1 MRKLHVLTWL
11 AIGLVCAIAV
21 ACGSNGGSS
30 NGPPGSNDGG
40 STLDSTVPIL
50 IGEDSGSPFGDG
62 STAGLQVIPAA
73 LQTISVAVGASTP
86 TVTFTATLGGQ
97 PANAAWS
104 IDQGA
109 IGSVNTGPASAT
121 TFTPRG
127 TTGGLATITASL
139 NGQTATGQ
147 VFVQLTAAQNGVN
160 PSNPGEQGQ
169 NPVDA
174 GALSQGGGVGG
185 VGGEGLGGA
194 VTDGGTLGALQT
206 PTGDAG
212 ALGLTLLY
220 PYDKTVWPR
229 GMLAPLLMWGTTGAS
244 AGNISAD
251 AIQIALK
258 TTSGSFSYTGT
269 FGPPAILAATG
280 GPYIRSPIPQ
290 DIWTIAT
297 NTAGG
302 TTPTGAVDQ
311 LTMSLTI
318 AVGGV
323 GYGPITETWN
333 VAPGL
338 LTGTVY
344 YNSYG
349 TQFVKNWVNPDSAG
363 NPVGAAILGIH
374 SGDLAPHLVVG
385 QNSPLNA
392 SGFPTDDTGCRVCH
406 VVSSKGRWV
415 LTESEQGTPTD
426 GLSFLYDLTN
436 QDAGATTLTP
446 QGTFAWAGLT
456 SDGAYA
462 LTNAI
467 DPSSTNPAITNSYAG
482 TATSSFWQFGTAPVQ
497 GTLTGLASGIAVGY
511 PSYAPDDQF
520 VAFVNA
526 TGSTNNV
533 QGPLAVASYSTTTQ
547 QFSTVRS
554 LLTPDAGTPP
564 TGERVGY
571 PVFLPDDSALLF
583 ENEVRTSTTDNVMVT
598 RNGARSEL
606 WWLTLGTSPQAAPL
620 YALNGKLPGGASPY
634 LPILP
639 NNHGIG
645 GTTDPQDSYS
655 EVGWDDTT
663 LNYEPTV
670 LPVVVGG
677 YAWVVF
683 TSRRDYGNQLTEV
696 PWLSWPPDY
705 DTLSLA
711 QAPVKKLWVAA
722 IDLNAPP
729 GTDPSHPAFYLP
741 AQELLAGNSRGF
753 WVLDPCAQNGAA
765 CTSGDQCCNGFCEP
779 AEDGGLICASAP
791 VSSTCSGVQDKCTTA
806 ADCCDTTNQCIN
818 GFCAEPAPK

>member
-1 MRKLHVLTWL
+1 MR
-11 AIGLVCAIAV
+11 IERGLVERAAGEQRRREH
-21 ACGSNGGSS
+21 ARLHGAHPHRRGQWLSLWRR
-30 NGPPGSNDGG
+30 
-40 STLDSTVPIL
+40 LDR
-50 IGEDSGSPFGDG
+50 
-62 STAGLQVIPAA
+62 
-73 LQTISVAVGASTP
+73 GAPSDP
-86 TVTFTATLGGQ
+86 CRAPDDLRRRRSEHSDRHLHSDVGGQ

-462 LTNAI
+462 LTEHDRPVI
-467 DPSSTNPAITNSYAG
+467 DEPGDHEQLRGDRDELVLAVRHLARAGNPHGVGERDRGRVPVVRAG
-482 TATSSFWQFGTAPVQ
+482 RSVRRVRERRR
-497 GTLTGLASGIAVGY
+497 LAVGIQY
-511 PSYAPDDQF
+511 HPANLAHQRGSHLNL
-520 VAFVNA
+520 VSGNVHAFD
-526 TGSTNNV
+526 
-533 QGPLAVASYSTTTQ
+533 LD
-547 QFSTVRS
+547 RLR
-554 LLTPDAGTPP
+554 LLT
-564 TGERVGY
+564 
-571 PVFLPDDSALLF
+571 F
-583 ENEVRTSTTDNVMVT
+583 
-598 RNGARSEL
+598 
-606 WWLTLGTSPQAAPL
+606 
-620 YALNGKLPGGASPY
+620 
-634 LPILP
+634 
-639 NNHGIG
+639 
-645 GTTDPQDSYS
+645 
-655 EVGWDDTT
+655 
-663 LNYEPTV
+663 
-670 LPVVVGG
+670 
-677 YAWVVF
+677 
-683 TSRRDYGNQLTEV
+683 
-696 PWLSWPPDY
+696 
-705 DTLSLA
+705 
-711 QAPVKKLWVAA
+711 
-722 IDLNAPP
+722 
-729 GTDPSHPAFYLP
+729 
-741 AQELLAGNSRGF
+741 
-753 WVLDPCAQNGAA
+753 
-765 CTSGDQCCNGFCEP
+765 
-779 AEDGGLICASAP
+779 
-791 VSSTCSGVQDKCTTA
+791 
-806 ADCCDTTNQCIN
+806 
-818 GFCAEPAPK
+818 